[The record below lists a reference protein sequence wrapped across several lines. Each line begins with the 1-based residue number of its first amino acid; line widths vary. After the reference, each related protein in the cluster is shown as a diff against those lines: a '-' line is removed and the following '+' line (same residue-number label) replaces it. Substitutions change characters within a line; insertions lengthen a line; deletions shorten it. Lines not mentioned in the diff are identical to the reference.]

1 MAELRTG
8 ATLSALEAAA
18 GYELGVVRVSFG
30 LASNFLDALAVVN
43 WARASMTN
51 DWEGFRNEATV
62 NRSSPYQFGRAL

>member
-30 LASNFLDALAVVN
+30 LASSFADALAVVN
-43 WARASMTN
+43 WARSSLTN
-51 DWEGFRNEATV
+51 DWEGFRDEVAI
-62 NRSSPYQFGRAL
+62 NRSSPYQFGKAL